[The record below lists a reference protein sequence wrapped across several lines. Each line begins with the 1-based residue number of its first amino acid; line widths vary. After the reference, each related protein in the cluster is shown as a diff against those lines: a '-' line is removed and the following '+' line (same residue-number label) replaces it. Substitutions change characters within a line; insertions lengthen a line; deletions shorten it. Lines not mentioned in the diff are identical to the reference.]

1 MSKISPVPLKFCHQ
15 WSSGHLFF
23 EIFHRNLIEA
33 SKFYVRTEVVEGKAQ
48 CKPLVF
54 ETGNK
59 LFPKKEKWGW
69 EWKSFVA
76 KQDMFWTETPWI
88 QGRIFTFTPFSFL
101 MVILW
106 LKENMGRDAVG
117 EVKNL
122 SGGFISEGKWEM
134 AWTGKLQGCAAW
146 LWL

>member
-1 MSKISPVPLKFCHQ
+1 MSNFSPVWLKSCNQ
-15 WSSGHLFF
+15 WSDGHLFLEF
-23 EIFHRNLIEA
+23 FRKNLIEA
-33 SKFYVRTEVVEGKAQ
+33 SKISMRTEVVEEKAQ
-48 CKPLVF
+48 CKPLVS

-59 LFPKKEKWGW
+59 PIPKKEKWGW

-76 KQDMFWTETPWI
+76 KQDMFWAETPWI
-88 QGRIFTFTPFSFL
+88 QSGIFTFSPFSFL

-117 EVKNL
+117 EEKNL

-134 AWTGKLQGCAAW
+134 ARTGKLQGCAAW